1 MNLKESFRYQNF
13 LDTMMRTASAS
24 IQQRDHCLKVTKT
37 HLRNKANSDATD
49 IVENVED
56 EAFFPNDVV
65 IAFMS
70 WLVEE
75 REKLTLAIGIAKS
88 SIGFDIDSAI
98 ETNKF
103 RQTVNSSIKGM
114 LRFTPTKRIEQG
126 RDYKFN
132 VEGNQTPYI
141 YEIEVVSE
149 EAYDKV
155 KSKTLM
161 REMIS
166 KADEVSAAID
176 AAMINTKVRYD
187 PLFDVNETFDDVMA
201 DFSVKVLNL
210 NIEE

>member
-13 LDTMMRTASAS
+13 LDMMMRAASAS

-37 HLRNKANSDATD
+37 HLRSKANPDASDVTES
-49 IVENVED
+49 VEGEV
-56 EAFFPNDVV
+56 FFANDDVV
-65 IAFMS
+65 AFMA
-70 WLVEE
+70 WLVKE
-75 REKLTLAIGIAKS
+75 REKLTTAIGAAKI
-88 SIGFDIDSAI
+88 SIGFDIDAAI

-103 RQTVNSSIKGM
+103 RQTVNSSIKSM
-114 LRFTPTKRIEQG
+114 LRFTPTKRVEQG

-149 EAYDKV
+149 EAYDKTGA
-155 KSKTLM
+155 KTLM

-176 AAMINTKVRYD
+176 AAMINTKVAYE
-187 PLFDVNETFDDVMA
+187 PVFDVNETFDDVMT
-201 DFSVKVLNL
+201 DFLAKALKV
-210 NIEE
+210 ED

>member
-13 LDTMMRTASAS
+13 LDMMMRAASAS

-37 HLRNKANSDATD
+37 HLRSKANPDASDVTET
-49 IVENVED
+49 VEGEV
-56 EAFFPNDVV
+56 FFANDDVV
-65 IAFMS
+65 AFMA
-70 WLVEE
+70 WLVKE
-75 REKLTLAIGIAKS
+75 RDKLTTAIGAAKA
-88 SIGFDIDSAI
+88 SIGFDIDAAI

-103 RQTVNSSIKGM
+103 RQTVNGSIKNM
-114 LRFTPTKRIEQG
+114 LRYTPTKRVEQG

-149 EAYDKV
+149 EAYDKTGA
-155 KSKTLM
+155 KTLM

-176 AAMINTKVRYD
+176 AAMINTKVDYE
-187 PLFDVNETFDDVMA
+187 PVFDVNETFDDVMT
-201 DFSVKVLNL
+201 DFLAKVLKV
-210 NIEE
+210 ED

>member
-13 LDTMMRTASAS
+13 LDMMMRAASAS

-37 HLRNKANSDATD
+37 HLRSKANPDASDVTET
-49 IVENVED
+49 VEGEV
-56 EAFFPNDVV
+56 FFANDDVV
-65 IAFMS
+65 AFMA
-70 WLVEE
+70 WLVKE
-75 REKLTLAIGIAKS
+75 REKLTTAIGAAKD
-88 SIGFDIDSAI
+88 SIGFDIDAAI

-103 RQTVNSSIKGM
+103 RQTVNGSIKNM
-114 LRFTPTKRIEQG
+114 LRYTPTKRVEQG

-149 EAYDKV
+149 EAYDKTGA
-155 KSKTLM
+155 KTLM

-176 AAMINTKVRYD
+176 AAMINTKVDYE
-187 PLFDVNETFDDVMA
+187 PVFDVNETFDDVMT
-201 DFSVKVLNL
+201 DFLAKV
-210 NIEE
+210 IKVED

>member
-13 LDTMMRTASAS
+13 LDMMMRAASAS

-37 HLRNKANSDATD
+37 HLRSKANPDASDVTET
-49 IVENVED
+49 VEGEV
-56 EAFFPNDVV
+56 FFANDDVV
-65 IAFMS
+65 AFMA
-70 WLVEE
+70 WLVKE
-75 REKLTLAIGIAKS
+75 REKLTTAIGVAKA
-88 SIGFDIDSAI
+88 SIGFDIDAAI

-103 RQTVNSSIKGM
+103 RQTVNGSIKNM
-114 LRFTPTKRIEQG
+114 LRYTPTKRVEQG

-149 EAYDKV
+149 EAYDKTGA
-155 KSKTLM
+155 KTLM

-176 AAMINTKVRYD
+176 AAMINTKVDYE
-187 PLFDVNETFDDVMA
+187 PVFDVNETFDDVMT
-201 DFSVKVLNL
+201 DFLEKVLKV
-210 NIEE
+210 ED

>member
-13 LDTMMRTASAS
+13 LDMMMRAASAS

-37 HLRNKANSDATD
+37 HLRNKANPDASDVTET
-49 IVENVED
+49 VEGEV
-56 EAFFPNDVV
+56 FFANDDVV
-65 IAFMS
+65 AFMA
-70 WLVEE
+70 WLVQE
-75 REKLTLAIGIAKS
+75 REKLTTAIGAAKA
-88 SIGFDIDSAI
+88 SIGFDIDAAI

-103 RQTVNSSIKGM
+103 RQTVNGSIKNM
-114 LRFTPTKRIEQG
+114 LRYTPTKRVEQG

-149 EAYDKV
+149 EAYDKTGA
-155 KSKTLM
+155 KTLM

-176 AAMINTKVRYD
+176 AAMINTKVAYE
-187 PLFDVNETFDDVMA
+187 PVFDVNETFDDVMA
-201 DFSVKVLNL
+201 DFLAKVLKV
-210 NIEE
+210 ED

>member
-13 LDTMMRTASAS
+13 LDMMMRAASAS

-37 HLRNKANSDATD
+37 HLRSKANPDASDVT
-49 IVENVED
+49 ETVED
-56 EAFFPNDVV
+56 EVFFANDDVV
-65 IAFMS
+65 AFMA
-70 WLVEE
+70 WLVKE
-75 REKLTLAIGIAKS
+75 REKLTTAIGAAKA
-88 SIGFDIDSAI
+88 SIGFDIDAAI

-103 RQTVNSSIKGM
+103 RQTVNGSIKNM
-114 LRFTPTKRIEQG
+114 LRYTPTKRVEQG

-149 EAYDKV
+149 EAYDKTGA
-155 KSKTLM
+155 KTLM

-176 AAMINTKVRYD
+176 AAMINTKVDYE
-187 PLFDVNETFDDVMA
+187 PVFDVNETFDDVMT
-201 DFSVKVLNL
+201 DFLAKVLKV
-210 NIEE
+210 ED

>member
-13 LDTMMRTASAS
+13 LDMMMRAASAS

-37 HLRNKANSDATD
+37 HLRNKANPDASDVTET
-49 IVENVED
+49 VEGEV
-56 EAFFPNDVV
+56 FFANDDVV
-65 IAFMS
+65 AFMA
-70 WLVEE
+70 WLVNE
-75 REKLTLAIGIAKS
+75 REKLTTAIGAAKA
-88 SIGFDIDSAI
+88 SIGFDIDAAI

-103 RQTVNSSIKGM
+103 RQTVNSSIKSM
-114 LRFTPTKRIEQG
+114 LRYTPTKRVEQG

-149 EAYDKV
+149 EAYDKTGA
-155 KSKTLM
+155 KTLM

-176 AAMINTKVRYD
+176 AAMINTKVDYE
-187 PLFDVNETFDDVMA
+187 PVFDVNETFDDVMT
-201 DFSVKVLNL
+201 DFLAKVLKV
-210 NIEE
+210 ED

>member
-13 LDTMMRTASAS
+13 LDMMMRAASAS

-37 HLRNKANSDATD
+37 HLRSKANPDASDVTET
-49 IVENVED
+49 VEGEV
-56 EAFFPNDVV
+56 FFANDDVV
-65 IAFMS
+65 AFMA
-70 WLVEE
+70 WLVKE
-75 REKLTLAIGIAKS
+75 REKLTTAIGAAKA
-88 SIGFDIDSAI
+88 SIGFDIDAAI

-103 RQTVNSSIKGM
+103 RQTVNGSIKNM
-114 LRFTPTKRIEQG
+114 LRYTPTKRVEQG

-149 EAYDKV
+149 EAYDKTGA
-155 KSKTLM
+155 KTLM

-176 AAMINTKVRYD
+176 AAMINTKVDYE
-187 PLFDVNETFDDVMA
+187 PVFDVNETFDDVMT
-201 DFSVKVLNL
+201 DFIAKVLKV
-210 NIEE
+210 ED

>member
-13 LDTMMRTASAS
+13 LDMMMRAASAS

-37 HLRNKANSDATD
+37 HLRSKANPDASDVTET
-49 IVENVED
+49 VEGEV
-56 EAFFPNDVV
+56 FFANDDVV
-65 IAFMS
+65 AFMA
-70 WLVEE
+70 WLVQE
-75 REKLTLAIGIAKS
+75 REKLTTAIGAAKA
-88 SIGFDIDSAI
+88 SIGFDIDAAI

-103 RQTVNSSIKGM
+103 RQTVNSSIKSM
-114 LRFTPTKRIEQG
+114 LRYTPTKRVEQG

-149 EAYDKV
+149 EAYDKTGA
-155 KSKTLM
+155 KTLM

-176 AAMINTKVRYD
+176 AAMINTKVTYE
-187 PLFDVNETFDDVMA
+187 PVFDVNETFDDVMT
-201 DFSVKVLNL
+201 DFLAKVLKV
-210 NIEE
+210 ED

>member
-13 LDTMMRTASAS
+13 LDMMMRAASAS

-37 HLRNKANSDATD
+37 HLRSKANPDASDVTET
-49 IVENVED
+49 VEGEV
-56 EAFFPNDVV
+56 FFANDDVV
-65 IAFMS
+65 AFMA
-70 WLVEE
+70 WLVKE
-75 REKLTLAIGIAKS
+75 REKLTTAIGAAKA
-88 SIGFDIDSAI
+88 SIGFDIDAAI

-103 RQTVNSSIKGM
+103 RQTVNGSIKNM
-114 LRFTPTKRIEQG
+114 LRYTPTKRVEQG

-149 EAYDKV
+149 EAYDK
-155 KSKTLM
+155 SGAKTLM

-176 AAMINTKVRYD
+176 AAMINTKVDYE
-187 PLFDVNETFDDVMA
+187 PVFDVNETFDDVMT
-201 DFSVKVLNL
+201 DFLAKVLKV
-210 NIEE
+210 ED

>member
-13 LDTMMRTASAS
+13 LDMMMRAASAS

-37 HLRNKANSDATD
+37 HLRSKANPDASDVTET
-49 IVENVED
+49 VEGEV
-56 EAFFPNDVV
+56 FFANDDVV
-65 IAFMS
+65 AFMA
-70 WLVEE
+70 WLVKE
-75 REKLTLAIGIAKS
+75 REKLTAAIGAAKA
-88 SIGFDIDSAI
+88 SIGFDIDAAI

-103 RQTVNSSIKGM
+103 RQTVNGSIKNM
-114 LRFTPTKRIEQG
+114 LRYTPTKRVEQG

-149 EAYDKV
+149 EAYDKTGA
-155 KSKTLM
+155 KTLM

-176 AAMINTKVRYD
+176 AAMINTKVDYE
-187 PLFDVNETFDDVMA
+187 PVFDVNETFDDVMT
-201 DFSVKVLNL
+201 DFLAKVLRV
-210 NIEE
+210 ED

>member
-13 LDTMMRTASAS
+13 LDMMMRAASAS

-37 HLRNKANSDATD
+37 HLRSKANPDASDVTETVD
-49 IVENVED
+49 GEV
-56 EAFFPNDVV
+56 FFANDDVV
-65 IAFMS
+65 AFMA
-70 WLVEE
+70 WLVKE
-75 REKLTLAIGIAKS
+75 REKLTTAVGAAKA
-88 SIGFDIDSAI
+88 SIGFDIDAAI

-103 RQTVNSSIKGM
+103 RQTVNGSIKNM
-114 LRFTPTKRIEQG
+114 LRYTPTKRVEQG

-149 EAYDKV
+149 EAYDKTGA
-155 KSKTLM
+155 KTLM

-176 AAMINTKVRYD
+176 AAMINTKVDYE
-187 PLFDVNETFDDVMA
+187 PVFDVNETFDDVMT
-201 DFSVKVLNL
+201 DFLAKVLKV
-210 NIEE
+210 ED

>member
-13 LDTMMRTASAS
+13 LDMMMRAASAS

-37 HLRNKANSDATD
+37 HLRSKANPDASDVTET
-49 IVENVED
+49 VEGEV
-56 EAFFPNDVV
+56 FFANDDVV
-65 IAFMS
+65 AFMA
-70 WLVEE
+70 WLVKE
-75 REKLTLAIGIAKS
+75 REKLTTAIGAAKA
-88 SIGFDIDSAI
+88 SIGFDIDAAI

-103 RQTVNSSIKGM
+103 RQTVNSSIKSM
-114 LRFTPTKRIEQG
+114 LRYTPTKRVEQG

-149 EAYDKV
+149 EAYDKTGA
-155 KSKTLM
+155 KTLM

-176 AAMINTKVRYD
+176 AAMINTKVDYE
-187 PLFDVNETFDDVMA
+187 PVFDVNETFDDVMT
-201 DFSVKVLNL
+201 DFLAKVLKV
-210 NIEE
+210 ED

>member
-13 LDTMMRTASAS
+13 LDMMMRAASAS

-37 HLRNKANSDATD
+37 HLRSKANPDASDVTET
-49 IVENVED
+49 VEGEV
-56 EAFFPNDVV
+56 FFANDDVV
-65 IAFMS
+65 AFMA
-70 WLVEE
+70 WLVKE
-75 REKLTLAIGIAKS
+75 REKLTTAIGAAKA
-88 SIGFDIDSAI
+88 SIGFDIDAAI

-103 RQTVNSSIKGM
+103 RQTVNGSIKNM
-114 LRFTPTKRIEQG
+114 LRYTPTKRVEQG

-149 EAYDKV
+149 EAYDKTGA
-155 KSKTLM
+155 KTLM

-176 AAMINTKVRYD
+176 AAMINTKVEYE
-187 PLFDVNETFDDVMA
+187 PVFDVNETFDDVMT
-201 DFSVKVLNL
+201 DFLEKVLKV
-210 NIEE
+210 ED

>member
-13 LDTMMRTASAS
+13 LDMMMRAASAS

-37 HLRNKANSDATD
+37 HLRNKANPDASDVTET
-49 IVENVED
+49 VEGEV
-56 EAFFPNDVV
+56 FFANDDVV
-65 IAFMS
+65 AFMA
-70 WLVEE
+70 WLVQE
-75 REKLTLAIGIAKS
+75 REKLTTAIGAAKA
-88 SIGFDIDSAI
+88 SIGFDIDAAI

-103 RQTVNSSIKGM
+103 RQTVNGSIKNM
-114 LRFTPTKRIEQG
+114 LRYTPTKRVEQG

-149 EAYDKV
+149 EAYDKTGA
-155 KSKTLM
+155 KTLM

-176 AAMINTKVRYD
+176 AAMINTKVAYE
-187 PLFDVNETFDDVMA
+187 PVFDVNETFDDVMT
-201 DFSVKVLNL
+201 DFLAKVLKV
-210 NIEE
+210 ED

>member
-13 LDTMMRTASAS
+13 LDMMMRAASAS

-37 HLRNKANSDATD
+37 HLRNKANPDASDVTET
-49 IVENVED
+49 VESEV
-56 EAFFPNDVV
+56 FFANDDVV
-65 IAFMS
+65 AFMA
-70 WLVEE
+70 WLVQE
-75 REKLTLAIGIAKS
+75 REKLTKAIGVAKA
-88 SIGFDIDSAI
+88 SIGFDIDAAI

-103 RQTVNSSIKGM
+103 RQTVNGSIKNM
-114 LRFTPTKRIEQG
+114 LRYTPTKRVEQG

-149 EAYDKV
+149 EAYDKTGA
-155 KSKTLM
+155 KTLM

-176 AAMINTKVRYD
+176 AAMINTKVEYE
-187 PLFDVNETFDDVMA
+187 PVFDVNETFDDVMT
-201 DFSVKVLNL
+201 DFLEKVLKV
-210 NIEE
+210 ED

>member
-13 LDTMMRTASAS
+13 LDMMMRAASAS

-37 HLRNKANSDATD
+37 HLRSKANPDASDVTETVD
-49 IVENVED
+49 GEV
-56 EAFFPNDVV
+56 FFANDDVV
-65 IAFMS
+65 AFMA
-70 WLVEE
+70 WLVKE
-75 REKLTLAIGIAKS
+75 REKLTTAIGSAKA
-88 SIGFDIDSAI
+88 SIGFDIDAAI

-103 RQTVNSSIKGM
+103 RQTVNGSIKNM
-114 LRFTPTKRIEQG
+114 LRYTPTKRVEQG

-149 EAYDKV
+149 EAYDKTGA
-155 KSKTLM
+155 KTLM

-176 AAMINTKVRYD
+176 AAMINTKVDYE
-187 PLFDVNETFDDVMA
+187 PVFDVNETFDDVMT
-201 DFSVKVLNL
+201 DFLAKVLKV
-210 NIEE
+210 ED

>member
-13 LDTMMRTASAS
+13 LDMMMRAASAS

-37 HLRNKANSDATD
+37 HLRSKANPDASDVTET
-49 IVENVED
+49 VEGEV
-56 EAFFPNDVV
+56 FFANDDVV
-65 IAFMS
+65 AFMA
-70 WLVEE
+70 WLVKE
-75 REKLTLAIGIAKS
+75 REKLTTAIGAAKA
-88 SIGFDIDSAI
+88 SIGFDIDAAI

-103 RQTVNSSIKGM
+103 RQTVNGSIKSM
-114 LRFTPTKRIEQG
+114 LRYTPTKRVEQG

-149 EAYDKV
+149 EAYDKTGA
-155 KSKTLM
+155 KTLM

-176 AAMINTKVRYD
+176 AAMINTKVDYE
-187 PLFDVNETFDDVMA
+187 PVFDVNETFDDVMT
-201 DFSVKVLNL
+201 DFLAKVLKV
-210 NIEE
+210 ED

>member
-13 LDTMMRTASAS
+13 LDMMMRAASAS

-37 HLRNKANSDATD
+37 HLRSKANPDASDVTET
-49 IVENVED
+49 VEGEV
-56 EAFFPNDVV
+56 FFANDDVV
-65 IAFMS
+65 AFMA
-70 WLVEE
+70 WLVKE
-75 REKLTLAIGIAKS
+75 REKLTTAIGAAKAS
-88 SIGFDIDSAI
+88 TGFDIDAAI

-103 RQTVNSSIKGM
+103 RQTVNGSIKNM
-114 LRFTPTKRIEQG
+114 LRYTPTKRVEQG

-149 EAYDKV
+149 EAYDKTGA
-155 KSKTLM
+155 KTLM

-176 AAMINTKVRYD
+176 AAMINTKVDYE
-187 PLFDVNETFDDVMA
+187 PVFDVNETFDDVMT
-201 DFSVKVLNL
+201 DFLAKVLKV
-210 NIEE
+210 ED